1 MNEIVNKVLLAG
13 EKFMSEIHLRQL
25 EFMYIACE
33 TFTKNKK
40 RIKKLKKKPQKI
52 HDILIKMN

>member
-40 RIKKLKKKPQKI
+40 RIKKLKKKTQKI
-52 HDILIKMN
+52 HDMLIKTN

>member
-40 RIKKLKKKPQKI
+40 RIKKLKKKTQKI